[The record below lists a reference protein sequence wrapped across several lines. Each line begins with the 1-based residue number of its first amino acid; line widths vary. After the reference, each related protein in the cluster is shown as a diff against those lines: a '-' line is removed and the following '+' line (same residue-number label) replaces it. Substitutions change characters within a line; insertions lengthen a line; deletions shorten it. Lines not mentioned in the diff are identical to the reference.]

1 MKEKD
6 NLLDFNSSNQL
17 DGDVIELSGLL
28 RQFLA
33 VENENAILENLQTFL
48 LDSQVERPRRK
59 LVF

>member
-17 DGDVIELSGLL
+17 DGDFIELSGLL

-33 VENENAILENLQTFL
+33 VENENAVLENLQTFL
-48 LDSQVERPRRK
+48 LDRQVERPRRK